1 MLSRHVPHR
10 MPEDP
15 FLPVERR
22 LHPTPLLTQSLRA
35 SLQLCQPPGLLQ
47 CCAQV

>member
-15 FLPVERR
+15 SLPVERR
-22 LHPTPLLTQSLRA
+22 LHPTPLPTQNLRA
-35 SLQLCQPPGLLQ
+35 SLQLQQPLGLLK